1 MDRYDLTR
9 GRMLA
14 QYQCPRNL
22 PVDQYTTANQAMSEE
37 QNVSAPSMDPHY
49 DVSGAPSDGQVTTS
63 APTDASWQSAIP
75 LNGDAGSLQPL
86 PASMDPVPEEVETQ
100 EDPSELF
107 AINIS
112 EGRAPIPVGRLDVL
126 HPALLRVLMHPLSED
141 FSPTYTLI
149 LDGFAAG
156 QGVESMGIRN
166 WFFRRHEAERGDL
179 LLQYTAYSVGVITGV
194 MVLQTRYG
202 SFRVSGRWFL
212 SGNEDVWR
220 PFQIA
225 KEVLETIDQVSGHY

>member
-1 MDRYDLTR
+1 M
-9 GRMLA
+9 
-14 QYQCPRNL
+14 
-22 PVDQYTTANQAMSEE
+22 
-37 QNVSAPSMDPHY
+37 
-49 DVSGAPSDGQVTTS
+49 TTS

-86 PASMDPVPEEVETQ
+86 PASMDPVLEEVETQ

-126 HPALLRVLMHPLSED
+126 HPALLRVLMHPPSED
-141 FSPTYTLI
+141 FSPAYILI

-166 WFFRRHEAERGDL
+166 WYWFFRRREAERGDL

-194 MVLQTRYG
+194 VVLQTRYG

-212 SGNEDVWR
+212 SGNEDA
-220 PFQIA
+220 PALFQIA
-225 KEVLETIDQVSGHY
+225 EEMLETVDQVTGHY